1 MRRGKKGKKKKKV
14 THVILGFSDQEK
26 FYMFL
31 KMVVDALKNPQEIT
45 KLRLVPHCK
54 KETSR
59 SYNGLSQHYRSDYY
73 TL

>member
-1 MRRGKKGKKKKKV
+1 MRRGKKRKKKEKV

-54 KETSR
+54 HPHSASR
-59 SYNGLSQHYRSDYY
+59 
-73 TL
+73 T